1 MADAGDM
8 RPPRINSF
16 QAFSRSLRNELAPAS
31 STSAKA
37 LTASITARW
46 HALSVEEK
54 ETWRE
59 KVCGQ
64 ALWSC

>member
-1 MADAGDM
+1 MADTGDM

-16 QAFSRSLRNELAPAS
+16 QAFSRSLRNEATPDS

-37 LTASITARW
+37 FTASITARW

-59 KVCGQ
+59 KVCRR